1 MFLQTLKSHYT
12 NCNIL
17 LKIQLNEMIRTV
29 YPNSHFHGT
38 RMCHGLASILFL
50 FYSYRFKSGKKNLR
64 KWK

>member
-29 YPNSHFHGT
+29 YPNSHFRGT